1 MILPAMIATAMVFGA
16 GSNSAPTV
24 GSNAPEFR
32 AQSTGGTLEL
42 RKLRGKW
49 VVLYFYPKSFT
60 PGCTAEACSLRDG
73 FESLR
78 TLNAVVIGVSTDDL
92 ETQQRFKKEHNLP
105 FELIAD
111 TDKRVV
117 NAYGTSGMLGFTKR
131 WTFIIDPE
139 GIVRAVIDDVDTRRH
154 AEQVRTVLAKL
165 QQNK

>member
-1 MILPAMIATAMVFGA
+1 
-16 GSNSAPTV
+16 
-24 GSNAPEFR
+24 
-32 AQSTGGTLEL
+32 
-42 RKLRGKW
+42 
-49 VVLYFYPKSFT
+49 
-60 PGCTAEACSLRDG
+60 
-73 FESLR
+73 
-78 TLNAVVIGVSTDDL
+78 
-92 ETQQRFKKEHNLP
+92 
-105 FELIAD
+105 LIAD